1 MIHSSPLLDLAW
13 GDPSAIVSLLMGQ
26 GTRLRRKAARILLI
40 SFCVLIPD
48 LVSLFGSSQ
57 LQALPEVRLSADS
70 RVLAECTSLRE
81 LLDGGDRF
89 AALANP
95 VLRNESQIE
104 EAAQEYR
111 EMLECLN
118 SVTVSV
124 ESSEWA
130 RTLRHHL
137 RLFLSFAAP
146 EDTVR
151 RVSSLEL
158 VDLSATSDPAVRRLR
173 EQVGLTP
180 PEGLVFV
187 RYFRNRLE
195 MPVNIRRAF
204 DSPQT
209 RAVTFSSRYVA
220 VLSSATAVG
229 TRSPIMGDALQ
240 STFSHELVHAFLNAR
255 LDPDVSP
262 EGFPR
267 WFHEAMAI
275 HFSDSG
281 RAHISVD
288 PVSGS
293 LLRMEPTVRYEQYER
308 VFRYLESELGS
319 NRFYS
324 ELRTAVDNIDTAQ
337 LYRTLDVGSYDEL
350 AATAELWWRWRPI
363 PVAFVRGN
371 NAWWFAGLFTI
382 VLVGA
387 VAGWRRWQPAVVGSA
402 LEVGVN
408 ADLVAAVK
416 DGDMQAVS
424 HLLRSGADADAEDD
438 DGNSALV
445 WAVWIDS
452 VEATELLLD
461 RGAHVSPEILA
472 LAESRDSAPEIVRM
486 LADAITK
493 DDEDS
498 VAFK

>member
-1 MIHSSPLLDLAW
+1 MSPFLDTNSCRAKL
-13 GDPSAIVSLLMGQ
+13 GTKGSDRSNLMWPE
-26 GTRLRRKAARILLI
+26 RHAARILWI
-40 SFCVLIPD
+40 SFCLLIPN
-48 LVSLFGSSQ
+48 LGSLFGSSQ
-57 LQALPEVRLSADS
+57 LQALPEVRLSTDS
-70 RVLAECTSLRE
+70 RVLAECASLRE

-89 AALANP
+89 SALANP

-104 EAAQEYR
+104 GTAEEYR
-111 EMLECLN
+111 EMLDCLN
-118 SVTVSV
+118 SVPVSV
-124 ESSEWA
+124 ESGEWA
-130 RTLRHHL
+130 RTLRYHL

-158 VDLSATSDPAVRRLR
+158 VDLSATRDPAVRRLR
-173 EQVGLTP
+173 EQVGLIP

-209 RAVTFSSRYVA
+209 RAVTLSSRYVA
-220 VLSSATAVG
+220 VLTSATSLG
-229 TRSPIMGDALQ
+229 TRTPIMGDALR

-255 LDPDVSP
+255 LNPDVSR

-308 VFRYLESELGS
+308 VFRYLESEMGS

-324 ELRTAVDNIDTAQ
+324 EIRTAVDNIDAAQ
-337 LYRTLDVGSYDEL
+337 LYRTLGVESYDEL
-350 AATAELWWRWRPI
+350 AATAELWWRWWPI
-363 PVAFVRGN
+363 PVAFVRGK
-371 NAWWFAGLFTI
+371 NAWWFAGLFAL
-382 VLVGA
+382 VFVGA
-387 VAGWRRWQPAVVGSA
+387 VAGWRRWQPAVAGSA
-402 LEVGVN
+402 LELGVN
-408 ADLVAAVK
+408 AELVAAAE
-416 DGDMQAVS
+416 DGDMQALR
-424 HLLRSGADADAEDD
+424 HLLRSGADPDAEDD
-438 DGNSALV
+438 HGNSALV
-445 WAVWIDS
+445 WAVWINS
-452 VEATELLLD
+452 VKATELLLD
-461 RGAHVSPEILA
+461 RGAHVRPGILE

-493 DDEDS
+493 DDDDS